1 MIQATTTLNKI
12 SKLIKDNPDAHVYSI
27 VGGACCSKT
36 FSILILLINHCLNKP
51 DSEINIVS
59 HQLSKARIT
68 VIKDFRYIMSD
79 FGIYNPDKFR
89 GGVEYTFENGSMI
102 RFIGAD
108 RMDIGKGLRTRGW
121 VFFNEAN
128 RLAYETY
135 RQISSRAEKVILDY
149 NADFE
154 SYIERRVNV
163 LPDTAF
169 LRVNVYDN
177 EMAPENEV
185 KEIESYKEQGYNS
198 DGTIKDEYFANLYN
212 VYGLGMVGRSIGAV
226 FTNWTVGEFVDTGA
240 TCFGLDFGYSSDPD
254 ALVLV
259 SLDDH
264 HKTIYLKEYMYQN
277 GNSTDDLTQLLKDK
291 CGSRTIVADCAEDRL
306 IHDLYSRGLNIKAC
320 RKNGIVENIK
330 VVRGY
335 RIIVDEDSYNLQNEL
350 NKYVWVDKQNKS
362 IPIDKHNHLLD
373 AGLRYA
379 FNFLHG
385 NELVP
390 DEIMIL

>member
-1 MIQATTTLNKI
+1 MIQPTTTLNKI
-12 SKLIKDNPDAHVYSI
+12 SKLIIENPDAHVYSV

-36 FSILILLINHCLNKP
+36 FSILILLINHCLNRP
-51 DSEINIVS
+51 DTEVNIVS

-68 VIKDFRYIMSD
+68 VIKDFRFIMSD

-89 GGVEYTFENGSMI
+89 GGVEYTFDNGSII

-169 LRVNVYDN
+169 LRVNMYDN
-177 EMAPENEV
+177 EMAPENEI
-185 KEIESYKEQGYNS
+185 KEIESYKEQGFNP
-198 DGTIKDEYFANLYN
+198 DGTVKDEYFANLYN
-212 VYGLGMVGRSIGAV
+212 VYGLGLVGRSIGAV
-226 FTNWTVGEFVDTGA
+226 YTNWSIGDFVDTGT
-240 TCFGLDFGYSSDPD
+240 TCYGLDFGYSKDPD
-254 ALVLV
+254 ALVQV
-259 SLDDH
+259 SLDERN
-264 HKTIYLKEYMYQN
+264 KTIYMKECMYQN
-277 GNSTDDLTQLLKDK
+277 GNSTDELTTLLREK
-291 CGSRTIVADCAEDRL
+291 CGTKAIVADCAEDRL
-306 IHDLYSRGLNIKAC
+306 IADLYARGLNIRSC
-320 RKNGIVENIK
+320 RKNSIVENIK
-330 VVRGY
+330 VIRGY
-335 RIIVDEDSYNLQNEL
+335 KIIVEENSYNLQQEL
-350 NKYVWVDKQNKS
+350 NKYVWLDKQDKS
-362 IPIDKHNHLLD
+362 IPIDKYNHLLD

-379 FNFLHG
+379 FNFLHQPTVV
-385 NELVP
+385 E
-390 DEIMIL
+390 DEIMIF